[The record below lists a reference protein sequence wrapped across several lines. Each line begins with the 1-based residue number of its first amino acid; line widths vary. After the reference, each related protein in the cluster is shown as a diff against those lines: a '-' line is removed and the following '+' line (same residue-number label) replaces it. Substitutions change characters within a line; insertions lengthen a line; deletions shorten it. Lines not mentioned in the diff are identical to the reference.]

1 MLQPIVYN
9 PPNFGFTQPSY
20 EYNKFLDQD
29 EGKKTS
35 TYCENEDDFNQK
47 ELEKEIAH
55 GTSSKF
61 EIENEI
67 KNSDNLIQGP
77 LDYLNLHSAQY
88 IHFQCSLVLGEI
100 KNEMDKW
107 LEKGSGVGLT
117 SIVNI
122 KRILENKSDYFDQ
135 NQDTR
140 LLLSIIELI
149 FRNNSWD
156 NMPLNKVKFLD
167 EKIKYL
173 SSTELNH
180 SQISKFVKEIHTS
193 KIKLLKGNGNQEA

>member
-1 MLQPIVYN
+1 MLQPIIYN

-20 EYNKFLDQD
+20 EYYKSLDQD
-29 EGKKTS
+29 EKKDKS
-35 TYCENEDDFNQK
+35 TFCENEDDFNQK

-55 GTSSKF
+55 GTNSKF
-61 EIENEI
+61 EIEPEGEN
-67 KNSDNLIQGP
+67 NNLVQELP
-77 LDYLNLHSAQY
+77 DYSSLHSTQY

-100 KNEMDKW
+100 KNEMDRW
-107 LEKGSGVGLT
+107 LEKGSELGLT
-117 SIVNI
+117 SVVNI

-135 NQDTR
+135 NQNTR
-140 LLLSIIELI
+140 LLLSIIGLI

-156 NMPLNKVKFLD
+156 SMPLNKVKFLD

-173 SSTELNH
+173 SNTELNH
-180 SQISKFVKEIHTS
+180 AQISKFVREIHTS